1 MKKNSSQQSSS
12 KILIRSTLEP
22 PKVTSP
28 HSNVNGNS
36 ALDKFSAPH
45 TKANYFTQL
54 PHNFQAMLIEK
65 TNSWNNLNESASPSS
80 EEDNSTDF
88 SDGTKEH
95 PIYLFPPNTEYPEDD
110 QHDFYYRNDFPN
122 HSHLQIVCSY
132 FRLGPIYRLV
142 ISSLEYF
149 EHQKNYPAQR
159 PLTNCTTELAECTE
173 ISRIGT
179 RVQKRCKVERKDR
192 AANLCNDFDHFCR
205 HPPPPPWHNPSHM

>member
-1 MKKNSSQQSSS
+1 
-12 KILIRSTLEP
+12 LES

-28 HSNVNGNS
+28 HSNDNGNS
-36 ALDKFSAPH
+36 ALEKFSAPH

-54 PHNFQAMLIEK
+54 PHNFQLMLKEK

-80 EEDNSTDF
+80 EEDNQLSTDF

-142 ISSLEYF
+142 ISSLKYF

-159 PLTNCTTELAECTE
+159 PLENNLKNDPSFMRDFTNYADFYIDYDLEDPDNQTNKQYIFINPHTNKATKCRKPPAKK
-173 ISRIGT
+173 I
-179 RVQKRCKVERKDR
+179 ERHQMHSTPR
-192 AANLCNDFDHFCR
+192 Y
-205 HPPPPPWHNPSHM
+205 